1 MKEGLKK
8 IIKNTP
14 GLKQIK
20 EFIDSSKSKISIQA
34 IDEDLITKKLE
45 FAINPADPLQ
55 KDLFANLEKFNSK
68 RKHFGKIIIWGF
80 KTVFHTHRFIH
91 RHFHDTL
98 IKLGDNNVIWVDDS
112 SESASM
118 INKGDLVIAMNMA
131 SEHLPYKKDVF
142 YCLHNIENEMK
153 NNHLLLNLQVHHNRI
168 DIPKEKMEV
177 WEQVTFFSK
186 EKKTLF
192 QSWGTDLLPTEFYK
206 PVFSGSSKEVFWIGS
221 IWNNKYDQGN
231 LNEMDELKSAIEKN
245 KLAFVHTEKVSVKKN
260 IELVRKSRIAPAI
273 SGKFQVDVD
282 YLPCRVYKNISYGQ
296 PAITNVARFQELF
309 GASGIKGK
317 TISELISN
325 ALSLSEKEYLK
336 IAEQQQIY
344 IANNHT
350 YLNKLVNIFSG
361 FEQLY
366 FK

>member
-1 MKEGLKK
+1 MKEGLKV
-8 IIKNTP
+8 IINSVP
-14 GLKQIK
+14 VLKQLK
-20 EFIDSSKSKISIQA
+20 QFIDAGRSKISINA

-45 FAINPADPLQ
+45 FKVDPHNPLQ
-55 KDLFANLEKFNSK
+55 KDLASNLEKFNSK
-68 RKHFGKIIIWGF
+68 RKYFGKIIIWGF
-80 KTVFHTHRFIH
+80 KTTFHTHRFIH

-98 IKLGDNNVIWVDDS
+98 IKLGDTNVEWVDDIP
-112 SESASM
+112 ESVSK

-131 SEHLPYKKDVF
+131 MEHLPYKKDVF
-142 YCLHNIENEMK
+142 YCLHNIEDEIK
-153 NNHLLLNLQVHHNRI
+153 NDHLLLNLQVHHNRI
-168 DIPKEKMEV
+168 DIPKEKMQV

-186 EKKTLF
+186 ERKTLF
-192 QSWGTDLLPTEFYK
+192 QPWGTDLLPPEFCK
-206 PVFSGSSKEVFWIGS
+206 PVFSGNSKEVYWIGS

-231 LNEMDELKSAIEKN
+231 LNEMAELQLAIKKN
-245 KLAFVHTEKVSVKKN
+245 NLDFVHVEKVSVKKN

-309 GASGIKGK
+309 GDSGIRGK
-317 TISELISN
+317 TISDLISN
-325 ALSLSEKEYLK
+325 ALSLNEKEYLR
-336 IAEQQQIY
+336 IGEQQQIY

-350 YLNKLVNIFSG
+350 YLNKLINIFSG